1 MVPGFQFRQSFATL
15 SGLVFNDDN
24 RRATANICVC
34 AAKILEEQC
43 VTTELDAI
51 RGRNEN
57 FRRMFLQGN

>member
-34 AAKILEEQC
+34 AAKYWRSN
-43 VTTELDAI
+43 VS
-51 RGRNEN
+51 
-57 FRRMFLQGN
+57 LQSWMR

>member
-34 AAKILEEQC
+34 AAKILEE
-43 VTTELDAI
+43 
-51 RGRNEN
+51 
-57 FRRMFLQGN
+57 